1 MSGLSQALSDFV
13 QILVG
18 GITELAQ
25 GIAAGIVAMAK
36 ALFLDITP
44 ASGSTPEVVN
54 GLSVFGGIVAI
65 FAGLALAVGI
75 TTRVYTW
82 VTSLGN

>member
-1 MSGLSQALSDFV
+1 MSSALQEFV
-13 QILVG
+13 QLLVG
-18 GITELAQ
+18 GIQDLAS
-25 GIAAGIVAMAK
+25 GIATGVANMARD
-36 ALFLDITP
+36 LFLEYTESQGVITV
-44 ASGSTPEVVN
+44 T

-65 FAGLALAVGI
+65 FAGLALAIGI

>member
-1 MSGLSQALSDFV
+1 MSTALNEFV

-18 GITELAQ
+18 GIQDLAS
-25 GIAAGIVAMAK
+25 GIAEGVSAMAQD
-36 ALFLDITP
+36 LFLKVD
-44 ASGSTPEVVN
+44 STTHAVT
-54 GLSVFGGIVAI
+54 GLSTFGGIVAI

-75 TTRVYTW
+75 TTRVFTW

>member
-1 MSGLSQALSDFV
+1 MATVLQEFV
-13 QILVG
+13 EILVS
-18 GITELAQ
+18 GIVSLAE
-25 GIAAGIVAMAK
+25 GIAGGVVAMAK
-36 ALFLDITP
+36 ALFLETN
-44 ASGSTPEVVN
+44 AETGVVS

-65 FAGLALAVGI
+65 FAGLALAISI

>member
-1 MSGLSQALSDFV
+1 MATVLQEFV
-13 QILVG
+13 EILVS
-18 GITELAQ
+18 GIVSLAE
-25 GIAAGIVAMAK
+25 GIAGGVVAMAK
-36 ALFLDITP
+36 ALFLQTDATTG
-44 ASGSTPEVVN
+44 AVS

-65 FAGLALAVGI
+65 FAGLALAISI